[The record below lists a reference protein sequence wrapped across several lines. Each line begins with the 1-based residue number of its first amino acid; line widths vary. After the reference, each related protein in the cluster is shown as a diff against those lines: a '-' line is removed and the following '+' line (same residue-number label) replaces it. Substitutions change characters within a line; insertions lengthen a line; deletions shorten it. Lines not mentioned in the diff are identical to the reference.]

1 MDNVV
6 LKSATPLDPMV
17 DTNDFQPTA
26 PQPESTTTTIE
37 ALTSNPL
44 EPVDQTNVDGNVQA
58 HLDVNY
64 QAHDV
69 ALAAAKANGHGHEQV
84 NGLKLG
90 DHHQMEIDDGYEHPH
105 KVKACC
111 SLLNKFF
118 LALAIV
124 CFALFLCSIA
134 FIVANT
140 KLLNDR
146 NGSQGLHRRPYPYQM
161 FDRFPPSEQ
170 LLTSEYFNLTHPNPN
185 SLIVVLSRRGASIK
199 DILVPFNND
208 QGIKQ
213 YRSIV
218 LQNTNGNHFG
228 VVRFGFDEQI
238 NSFNLTNQLPFNY
251 PLLNVY
257 DQDWSMYGDIHTPN
271 RIRFVNGLV
280 EVVYEFSAANS
291 NDASGPNINELMM
304 LTTVSAPVN
313 GEIIA
318 DPTNNIYFN
327 LRGHG
332 DLSTHQLNLS
342 VSTPINIQTGEQ
354 LVNNVLMTQQL
365 VNQIPDVNKYFYK
378 FNQSGIGKNYIATL
392 AENETQT
399 TVRIFA
405 DHTGVVLDPF
415 GLGLSNTSGIRISP
429 KQSAFFQQRSIYG
442 PTLVVYPSQ
451 AIHTTWWQFEYQK

>member
-1 MDNVV
+1 
-6 LKSATPLDPMV
+6 
-17 DTNDFQPTA
+17 
-26 PQPESTTTTIE
+26 
-37 ALTSNPL
+37 
-44 EPVDQTNVDGNVQA
+44 
-58 HLDVNY
+58 
-64 QAHDV
+64 
-69 ALAAAKANGHGHEQV
+69 
-84 NGLKLG
+84 
-90 DHHQMEIDDGYEHPH
+90 
-105 KVKACC
+105 
-111 SLLNKFF
+111 
-118 LALAIV
+118 
-124 CFALFLCSIA
+124 
-134 FIVANT
+134 
-140 KLLNDR
+140 
-146 NGSQGLHRRPYPYQM
+146 M

-332 DLSTHQLNLS
+332 DLSTVSRKKTEEREIYKELLNL
-342 VSTPINIQTGEQ
+342 
-354 LVNNVLMTQQL
+354 
-365 VNQIPDVNKYFYK
+365 
-378 FNQSGIGKNYIATL
+378 A
-392 AENETQT
+392 
-399 TVRIFA
+399 
-405 DHTGVVLDPF
+405 
-415 GLGLSNTSGIRISP
+415 
-429 KQSAFFQQRSIYG
+429 SIK
-442 PTLVVYPSQ
+442 S
-451 AIHTTWWQFEYQK
+451 